1 MHSLTRR
8 SIDVKG
14 GQCGAALR
22 AATTN
27 GVTTP
32 TRAFLDAMLDDRFGA
47 IVLKNSKIGLTKK
60 LAKLKSNDTSA
71 LDTI

>member
-1 MHSLTRR
+1 MLTSNSQSPELVRHRLAAPHSKI
-8 SIDVKG
+8 SVNG
-14 GQCGAALR
+14 GC
-22 AATTN
+22 
-27 GVTTP
+27 
-32 TRAFLDAMLDDRFGA
+32 GA

>member
-1 MHSLTRR
+1 
-8 SIDVKG
+8 
-14 GQCGAALR
+14 
-22 AATTN
+22 
-27 GVTTP
+27 
-32 TRAFLDAMLDDRFGA
+32 MLDDRFGA